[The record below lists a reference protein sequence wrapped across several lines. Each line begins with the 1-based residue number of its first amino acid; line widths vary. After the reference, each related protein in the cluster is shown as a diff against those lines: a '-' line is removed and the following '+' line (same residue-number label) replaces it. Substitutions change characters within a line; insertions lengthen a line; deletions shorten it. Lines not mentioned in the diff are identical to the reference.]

1 MKTHLKVLRAV
12 ITALALLAGI
22 VGMTQPAA
30 AAGGPPGPRT
40 AVTGGG
46 PNRNVDWQF

>member
-1 MKTHLKVLRAV
+1 MKTHLKVIRVV

-30 AAGGPPGPRT
+30 ASGSVTGPRT
-40 AVTGGG
+40 AAIGGG
-46 PNRNVDWQF
+46 PNRNMDW